1 MFVVSLLLCL
11 LQSSLGQTLRHSPS
25 GRHRQLQSSRH
36 RRLQA
41 GSVHSGSQAHVLI
54 DITDAGFN
62 YLAEVYI
69 EDIGNNKTGRF
80 QIAEIVYEE
89 MDGTESLTVDKK
101 MQDRAGAEVDSIPFS
116 VGENDNA
123 LAFEVTGCSGTINST
138 FLDIQCEF
146 NFKDSDEFADAT
158 RNHVKCTHNCAEFKD
173 YSIVVVTTV
182 IDEVPQTTEAATILP
197 FVGTCTVGTYHE
209 SDHLCVLNSCHRCSS
224 GYYCSGASDHGHIPT
239 YGNAGSLLNEQC
251 DACEPGLFANEPQ
264 SSACKNCAVGT
275 YEDRTNSTACQ
286 DCTVGTYEDG
296 TASTECKDCTAG
308 TYEDRTNSTEC
319 KDCTAGTY
327 EDGTASTECKNC
339 DAGTYEDGTASTECK
354 NCTAGTYADVIGLSL
369 CKNCDAGTYEDGT
382 ASTECKNCDAG
393 NYADVTG
400 LSLCKNCFTGTY
412 QNDPGTTSCKV
423 CQDGHMTTV
432 NSGFNNM
439 GATACTACAPGRET
453 DPERLGP
460 CAFVDCLDE
469 PHKCRNPTTGTC
481 GGIGAV
487 NCQGQCVNK
496 YRDGFST
503 QECPTMYS
511 SFKLHTSDNYG
522 VCEEVDADAQETCV
536 EWRGPL
542 QNGFTLD
549 QVQSLPSQDDEFCNS
564 TKAIYK
570 DNMVK
575 SVACNTQ
582 FSVIVPMYIYP
593 NTWVPESD
601 DYKAWHLLLENIGE
615 YSHIQFHIIINPGN
629 GADSSAPPND
639 NWKEYLDVLG
649 SLPNVHL
656 YGYVPTGYGAA
667 TINVTKYIQD
677 YKTNWGIS
685 NIFLDEVNG
694 AFKTTS
700 PITGEYYTSTYDTY
714 KDYTA
719 TGKTIC
725 NFGSPRDQTGV
736 EYSHDWLQVC
746 DYSVLYEDSVVNL
759 ATYGPTYVQQ
769 SMSPT
774 SIAAIMHT
782 YAAEGDTPFQEQL
795 QALYANH
802 FGMVYFAPTVP
813 PGDNVYG
820 LFYNQTLW
828 ETFLQ
833 EITNFT
839 PISTVPQIPWVPQ
852 LLRTPVSPDIY
863 PTDETLQIVT
873 GPVGPPTGLMPAAFS
888 HPAPS
893 MSNSPFSNLNV
904 VSATSVVS
912 FGPDGPF

>member
-1 MFVVSLLLCL
+1 
-11 LQSSLGQTLRHSPS
+11 
-25 GRHRQLQSSRH
+25 
-36 RRLQA
+36 
-41 GSVHSGSQAHVLI
+41 
-54 DITDAGFN
+54 
-62 YLAEVYI
+62 
-69 EDIGNNKTGRF
+69 
-80 QIAEIVYEE
+80 
-89 MDGTESLTVDKK
+89 
-101 MQDRAGAEVDSIPFS
+101 
-116 VGENDNA
+116 
-123 LAFEVTGCSGTINST
+123 
-138 FLDIQCEF
+138 
-146 NFKDSDEFADAT
+146 
-158 RNHVKCTHNCAEFKD
+158 
-173 YSIVVVTTV
+173 
-182 IDEVPQTTEAATILP
+182 
-197 FVGTCTVGTYHE
+197 
-209 SDHLCVLNSCHRCSS
+209 
-224 GYYCSGASDHGHIPT
+224 
-239 YGNAGSLLNEQC
+239 
-251 DACEPGLFANEPQ
+251 
-264 SSACKNCAVGT
+264 
-275 YEDRTNSTACQ
+275 
-286 DCTVGTYEDG
+286 
-296 TASTECKDCTAG
+296 
-308 TYEDRTNSTEC
+308 
-319 KDCTAGTY
+319 
-327 EDGTASTECKNC
+327 
-339 DAGTYEDGTASTECK
+339 
-354 NCTAGTYADVIGLSL
+354 
-369 CKNCDAGTYEDGT
+369 
-382 ASTECKNCDAG
+382 
-393 NYADVTG
+393 
-400 LSLCKNCFTGTY
+400 
-412 QNDPGTTSCKV
+412 
-423 CQDGHMTTV
+423 MTTV
-432 NSGFNNM
+432 NTGFNDR
-439 GATACTACAPGRET
+439 GAQECTLCAPGKQT
-453 DPERLGP
+453 DPERLWP
-460 CAFVDCLDE
+460 CGFVDCLDE

-496 YRDGFST
+496 YKPEFST

-575 SVACNTQ
+575 SAACNTQ

-601 DYKAWHLLLENIGE
+601 DYKAWNLLLEIIGE
-615 YSHIQFHIIINPGN
+615 YSHIQFHIIINPAN
-629 GADSSAPPND
+629 GADSSAPPNAD
-639 NWKEYLDVLG
+639 WFHYLGYPG

-725 NFGSPRDQTGV
+725 NFGSPRDTTGV

-746 DYSVLYEDSVVNL
+746 DYSVLYEDNVANL

-774 SIAAIMHT
+774 SIAAIVHT

-813 PGDNVYG
+813 QGDNVYG

-828 ETFLQ
+828 DTFLQ

-839 PISTVPQIPWVPQ
+839 PISTVPQNPWVPQ

-863 PTDETLQIVT
+863 PTDETLQIWT
-873 GPVGPPTGLMPAAFS
+873 GTVGGPTGDTGYIPAAFS

-893 MSNSPFSNLNV
+893 PMSFSKSNLNV

-912 FGPDGPF
+912 FEPNGAF